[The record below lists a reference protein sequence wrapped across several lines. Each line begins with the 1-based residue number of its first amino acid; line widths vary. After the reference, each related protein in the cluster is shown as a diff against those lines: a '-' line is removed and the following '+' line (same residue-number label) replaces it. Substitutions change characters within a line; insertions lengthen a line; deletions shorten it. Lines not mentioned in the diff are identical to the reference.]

1 MTGLAA
7 SIVRHWVRFYTLGF
21 EKTVRERIRQEV
33 GADLWEQTN
42 NKGASGKPTGEALII
57 ILRWLLGIPA
67 DVQRRMEE
75 SGSGGFSMRTR
86 KFLGVVKQR
95 RTWLFLLIALSFS
108 FSMLFLGI
116 GSFIIAG
123 IVYIV
128 YKTRQSRR
136 LTQAPLKQ

>member
-7 SIVRHWVRFYTLGF
+7 LIVRRWVRFYTAGL
-21 EKTVRERIRQEV
+21 ENTVRERIRQEV
-33 GADLWEQTN
+33 EADLWEQTN
-42 NKGASGKPTGEALII
+42 NKDASSKPSREALII

-67 DVQRRMEE
+67 DVQRIIEE
-75 SGSGGFSMRTR
+75 SGSGGFSRR
-86 KFLGVVKQR
+86 AKKFLGVVKQR
-95 RTWLFLLIALSFS
+95 RTWLYLLIVLSFS

-116 GSFIIAG
+116 GSFVIAG

-136 LTQAPLKQ
+136 LTQVQLKQ

>member
-7 SIVRHWVRFYTLGF
+7 SIVRHWVRLYTVGL
-21 EKTVRERIRQEV
+21 ETNMRERIRQEV
-33 GADLWEQTN
+33 EADLWEQAN
-42 NKGASGKPTGEALII
+42 SLDASNKPIRAALII
-57 ILRWLLGIPA
+57 ILRWILGIPA
-67 DVQRRMEE
+67 DVQRIIEE

-95 RTWLFLLIALSFS
+95 GTWLYLLIVLSFS
-108 FSMLFLGI
+108 VSMLFLGI
-116 GSFIIAG
+116 GSFVIAG

-136 LTQAPLKQ
+136 LTQTLLKQ